1 VALAFLDKLRPLSL
15 LLLRF
20 GFGVVF
26 IYHGYPKL
34 FSRPEF
40 YQQAF
45 ERLGLPPG
53 LSYAAGIIELF
64 GGALLLVG
72 LFTRAAALLLAA
84 EFLFAM
90 WKVHLRE
97 GLLAVPEYEFA
108 LLVVGA
114 ALVLASTGAGP
125 VSLDY
130 AIFRQKA

>member
-1 VALAFLDKLRPLSL
+1 MHFLDKLRPVSL

-34 FSRPEF
+34 FSRVEF

-45 ERLGLPPG
+45 ERLGLPPW
-53 LSYAAGIIELF
+53 LSYVAGIIELF

-72 LFTRAAALLLAA
+72 LFTRPAALLLAA

-97 GLLAVPEYEFA
+97 GVLAVPEYEFA

>member
-1 VALAFLDKLRPLSL
+1 MALAFLDKLRPLSL

-34 FSRPEF
+34 FSRVEF
-40 YQQAF
+40 YHQAF
-45 ERLGLPPG
+45 ERLGLPPW
-53 LSYAAGIIELF
+53 LSYVAGIIELF

-72 LFTRAAALLLAA
+72 LFTRVAALLLAV

-97 GLLAVPEYEFA
+97 GVLAVPEYEFA

>member
-1 VALAFLDKLRPLSL
+1 MVFLDKVRPVSL

-26 IYHGYPKL
+26 VYHGYPKL
-34 FSRPEF
+34 FSRVEF
-40 YQQAF
+40 FQQAF
-45 ERLGLPPG
+45 ERLGLPPW
-53 LSYAAGIIELF
+53 LSYVAGIIEFF

-72 LFTRAAALLLAA
+72 LFTRVAALLLAT

-97 GLLAVPEYEFA
+97 GMLAVPEYEFA

-114 ALVLASTGAGP
+114 ALVLASTGPGP

>member
-1 VALAFLDKLRPLSL
+1 MTFLDKLRPVAL

-34 FSRPEF
+34 FSRVDF
-40 YQQAF
+40 FLQAF
-45 ERLGLPPG
+45 ERLGLPPW
-53 LSYAAGIIELF
+53 LSYVAGVIELF
-64 GGALLLVG
+64 GGALLLLG
-72 LFTRAAALLLAA
+72 LFTRVAALLLAA
-84 EFLFAM
+84 QFVFAI
-90 WKVHLRE
+90 WKVHLNE

-114 ALVLASTGAGP
+114 ALTLASTGAGP
-125 VSLDY
+125 LSLDY

>member
-1 VALAFLDKLRPLSL
+1 MHFLDKLRPAAL

-26 IYHGYPKL
+26 VYHGYPKL
-34 FSRPEF
+34 FSRVEF

-45 ERLGLPPG
+45 QRLGLPPWAT
-53 LSYAAGIIELF
+53 YVAGIVELF
-64 GGALLLVG
+64 GGGLLLLG
-72 LFTRAAALLLAA
+72 LFTRIAALLLAL
-84 EFLFAM
+84 EFAFAL
-90 WKVHLRE
+90 WKVHLSE

-114 ALVLASTGAGP
+114 ALVLAATGPGP
-125 VSLDY
+125 LSLDY